1 MQLSLNQN
9 PPLVLWMDTNSSFAT
24 TEQQSRPLLRHRA
37 IGVGKYTNPNGPVIS
52 ISPEAKAAGLKGI
65 NTVRDCKLV
74 CPEIVVVKSDPPK
87 YREMYSRMI
96 RIMQR
101 WSPEVKGMS
110 IDEMCV
116 NFAGNPAL
124 KRMNMQ
130 EIGMQIKQQV
140 REECGEY
147 MRVSIGISTNQFLA
161 KTAAGMRKPDGLVT
175 IDHVN
180 LREALGT
187 HELEGLCGINKRN
200 KGRLNRAGIFTPLE
214 FLDAEADF
222 LHRQVFGSVVGRYW
236 SLMLHGYEH
245 QSYLGPE
252 RKSYNNSH
260 SIREQSADP
269 ELNLS
274 ILCQLCE
281 EASRRMRRDRY
292 SCRTL
297 AIYLFYADGTY
308 FKELYTVSTFLYT
321 TKEIFTRATLL
332 FNRQKDWKR
341 IHKIAVSLYNLG
353 EGAHEQMNLFE
364 DDHGKQRKAMDAA
377 DRINLKYGRNA
388 VYMAPMHGSLGR
400 IDDSISFGSTGD
412 VHQLMEELNTF
423 ESFDDMEED
432 VFFEDDFP
440 LAAVRELPIRSK
452 NDIGRITV

>member
-1 MQLSLNQN
+1 MNLSLNKN
-9 PPLVLWMDTNSSFAT
+9 PALTLWMDTNSSFAT
-24 TEQQSRPLLRHRA
+24 TEQQSRPLLRNRVV
-37 IGVGKYTNPNGPVIS
+37 GVGKYVNPNGPVIS

-65 NTVRDCKLV
+65 NTVRDCKLL
-74 CPEIVVVKSDPPK
+74 CPEIVIIKSDPPK
-87 YREMYSRMI
+87 YREMYSRMV

-124 KRMNMQ
+124 KRMTMQ
-130 EIGMQIKQQV
+130 EIGMKIKEQV

-147 MRVSIGISTNQFLA
+147 MRVSIGIAPNQFLA

-175 IDHVN
+175 IDHTN
-180 LREALGT
+180 LREVLSA
-187 HELEGLCGINKRN
+187 HELDGLCGINKKN

-222 LHRQVFGSVVGRYW
+222 LHKQVFGSVVGRYW

-245 QSYLGPE
+245 QSYIGPE

-260 SIREQSADP
+260 SIREQSVDP
-269 ELNLS
+269 EPNLS
-274 ILCQLCE
+274 ILCRLCE

-297 AIYLFYADGTY
+297 VIYLFYVDGTY
-308 FKELYTVSTFLYT
+308 FKELHTSRTFLYS

-332 FNRQKDWKR
+332 FNRQKEWKR
-341 IHKIAVSLYNLG
+341 IHKIAVRLYNLG
-353 EGAHEQMNLFE
+353 EGAHEQLNLFE

-377 DRINLKYGRNA
+377 DRINLKYGRTA
-388 VYMAPMHGSLGR
+388 IYIGPIHYAIGR

-412 VHQLMEELNTF
+412 VHQLMEELDAV

-432 VFFEDDFP
+432 IFFEDGFP
-440 LAAVRELPIRSK
+440 MGAIKDIPIKSK
-452 NDIGRITV
+452 NDIGRIGV